1 MNDRRSKMS
10 TPTAGTCQWLLR
22 HREWKRWLS
31 ARGGLMWIKGKPGS
45 GKSTLLWYAEQE
57 LKNTTVKKKD
67 IVLSFFFHGRG
78 EQLQRS
84 PLGMYRALLHQ
95 LLKQE
100 PASLSHLVEA
110 FQHQA
115 AGKDNEDIAW
125 NRDIGNLGNFLEN
138 AIYTILASRTVWLF
152 VDALDECG
160 REGAGDV
167 LQRFNRLGRPGLFI
181 CISCRHYPLHHWDGG
196 FEVTVE
202 EQNKADILRYAQS
215 QLSGLEGKT
224 SFSVPDVIS
233 TRSTGLFIWARL
245 AVERLRNIDVEFWG
259 DAVEED
265 IRRVIESIPHDLED
279 LYTGIV
285 REVGKIPAALKMLRW
300 ISCAQR
306 PLLLDELR
314 WVFIVD
320 PDAHANHQ
328 FFSLSECEA
337 TAMRDARCPQSDR
350 DMEAMVKAFSRGLLE
365 TVGSAS
371 GRIVVQFIH
380 QTVMDFFRQGGI
392 LLLDDDNKEST
403 EDAVDAAHDHLL
415 RTCIAFLKMHEAGRQ
430 RDLDPNVPFL
440 VYATQFW
447 VEHASSS
454 RKGQVRLLEYLN
466 WPSDP
471 FVKYWEEYYKTL
483 EKHLTGPD
491 CPPPGIELVH
501 VLARHGLVAPL
512 STIVERTEKPNL
524 DAADSLD
531 RTPLMYAAERGQISV
546 VKTLIRAGA
555 RTQAADCI
563 GATPLH
569 WAALRGHT
577 EIMTL
582 LLENGAKSG
591 ARVKGRCTP
600 LAWALEG
607 GSEAGVKLLL
617 ENCDVELLDAEY
629 ILPHTAKKS
638 RFTMDDFVQASVD
651 FYFVGDAGNIFER
664 SPPGGLSSSALSRIA
679 STCPRWGSC
688 QEYQVA

>member
-1 MNDRRSKMS
+1 
-10 TPTAGTCQWLLR
+10 
-22 HREWKRWLS
+22 
-31 ARGGLMWIKGKPGS
+31 
-45 GKSTLLWYAEQE
+45 
-57 LKNTTVKKKD
+57 
-67 IVLSFFFHGRG
+67 
-78 EQLQRS
+78 
-84 PLGMYRALLHQ
+84 
-95 LLKQE
+95 
-100 PASLSHLVEA
+100 
-110 FQHQA
+110 
-115 AGKDNEDIAW
+115 
-125 NRDIGNLGNFLEN
+125 
-138 AIYTILASRTVWLF
+138 
-152 VDALDECG
+152 
-160 REGAGDV
+160 
-167 LQRFNRLGRPGLFI
+167 
-181 CISCRHYPLHHWDGG
+181 
-196 FEVTVE
+196 VE

-651 FYFVGDAGNIFER
+651 FYFVGDAGNIFEVSWR
-664 SPPGGLSSSALSRIA
+664 RPCIAPWIWPREPCRAWKEEPPWWFKFLGPFPDRFHLPAMGFLPGVPGSVIWNNEELDDIDKVL
-679 STCPRWGSC
+679 WGSSYGHRTLLLRAVELGRRSIVRKLLEKGASPDLKGTHGWTPL
-688 QEYQVA
+688 QLALKKADTELVKLLKRHI